1 MFSFPNSC
9 KITEKRL
16 WRRHR
21 PTKTKPT
28 QEITTRPCGEEE
40 RKQTGKQMLQ
50 LMVDYV
56 TDTTD
61 ARNWN
66 ANGPVMTAVR

>member
-16 WRRHR
+16 WRRHG
-21 PTKTKPT
+21 PTETKPT

-56 TDTTD
+56 MD
-61 ARNWN
+61 ARKWN